1 MLRSAAS
8 LMRRHVLAVPLV
20 IAVLLPASLYIAC
33 DAADLSRAPGTAQQS
48 IGGVWQEHRVDF
60 HFMGFTSTYTCSGL
74 SDKLGYLLNQ
84 LEARDVRIT
93 PICGLARY
101 TPDRF
106 AQARVQFSSLIP
118 SDAAGPDSGSGAAGS
133 WGHIRW
139 APHHPYALDDGDC
152 ELIQEFREKI
162 LPMFATRNLHAQLN
176 CVPHQDT
183 GAYALGFDVFV
194 PASTG
199 KSGLPGNAHRAP
211 G

>member
-1 MLRSAAS
+1 MPSTTAS
-8 LMRRHVLAVPLV
+8 LMRRHILVVPFV
-20 IAVLLPASLYIAC
+20 IAVLLLAGLYTTC
-33 DAADLSRAPGTAQQS
+33 DATELSRAPRTAQQPTAEA
-48 IGGVWQEHRVDF
+48 WQVHTYDF
-60 HFMGFTSTYTCSGL
+60 HFMGVTSTYTCAGL
-74 SDKLGYLLNQ
+74 ADRLGDLLNQ
-84 LEARDVRIT
+84 LEARQVRIT

-118 SDAAGPDSGSGAAGS
+118 SDAAGPGSGSGAAGS
-133 WGHIRW
+133 WRHIRW
-139 APHHPYALDDGDC
+139 APHHPYALEDGDC